1 MPGRM
6 KPKILLTGKGGQV
19 GSELHCLL
27 PRLGDLVAPDRREQ
41 DLLDPDSI
49 PRVVRHIPPQL
60 LVNAAAYTKMDAA
73 GSDEAN
79 AHAVN
84 ATAPPV
90 LAEEAEKI
98 RASV

>member
-1 MPGRM
+1 M

-27 PRLGDLVAPDRREQ
+27 PRLGDLVAPDRREL

-49 PRVVRHIPPQL
+49 RRGVRNIRPQL
-60 LVNAAAYTKMDAA
+60 IVNAAAYTAVDAA
-73 GSDEAN
+73 GSPEAK

-84 ATAPPV
+84 AIAPAVPC
-90 LAEEAEKI
+90 EKEKKHD
-98 RASV
+98 AAPLPY